1 MSLLNKEIFEKNK
14 LTLIVL
20 ALFLIFA
27 ALLFGLTGVI
37 FVLCLVFIFII
48 PIYLILK
55 KLDIDE
61 EDRRFFSFF
70 IGVGIVPIP
79 IYYLGILFNSFRIG
93 IIVSIVLFYAVG
105 ISLNLFI
112 KKKST

>member
-1 MSLLNKEIFEKNK
+1 MSLINRDIFEKNK

-27 ALLFGLTGVI
+27 AYLFGITGAV
-37 FVLCLVFIFII
+37 FVLGLVCVFII

-55 KLDIDE
+55 KVDIDE

-79 IYYLGILFNSFRIG
+79 AYYLGILFNSFRTG
-93 IIVSIVLFYAVG
+93 IIVSIILFYIVG
-105 ISLNLFI
+105 ISLNIFL
-112 KKKST
+112 KKKTS